1 MILADMSIML
11 AVCREACTID
21 MGEYVVVT
29 GGAATPRQVTAYR
42 ATGWEADLPSLG
54 TGRRDH
60 ACGHYVNSD
69 NHGVR
74 GGMVDT
80 ASSCNVSHRCTW

>member
-1 MILADMSIML
+1 MILADMSIMML
-11 AVCREACTID
+11 AVSREACTID

-29 GGAATPRQVTAYR
+29 GGAATPRQVAAYR
-42 ATGWEADLPSLG
+42 ATGWDADLPSLA

-74 GGMVDT
+74 EDGRYSIFM
-80 ASSCNVSHRCTW
+80 